1 MYRRLRYSSP
11 LLAELCGNEKDSS
24 RVTARLRTMPHPPGA
39 IEPSLAHER
48 RERLLTTLARDQRI
62 LSLRI
67 ARDLGVSDDTI
78 RRDLEQ
84 LEREGLLRRVHGGAL
99 PIPFSP
105 ALGSYSERSQRDAQ
119 LKRRLGEAGATLLQ
133 SDMTVML
140 YGGTTILQVARSLAA
155 ETPLTLVTNDPQVAL
170 EIGRSPR
177 RAECILIGGRFSPRH
192 ALTLGAVAVEAI
204 QSMRFDLVLLGT
216 CAIDAAFG
224 IASADQEDAYLQR
237 AAIASSARAVALVTP
252 EKLGTCAPFRIAPVA
267 ALEKIV
273 TVTEAPAATTAS
285 LREAGVLI
293 ELV

>member
-1 MYRRLRYSSP
+1 
-11 LLAELCGNEKDSS
+11 
-24 RVTARLRTMPHPPGA
+24 MPRSLS
-39 IEPSLAHER
+39 IEPSLGAHER
-48 RERLLTTLARDQRI
+48 RDHLLATLAREQRI

-99 PIPFSP
+99 PISP
-105 ALGSYSERSQRDAQ
+105 ALGSYSERSERDAP
-119 LKRRLGEAGATLLQ
+119 LKRRLGEAGARLVQ
-133 SDMTVML
+133 RNMTVML
-140 YGGTTILQVARSLAA
+140 YGGTTILQVARSLAVQ
-155 ETPLTLVTNDPQVAL
+155 TPFTLVTNDPQVAL
-170 EIGRSPR
+170 EVGRSPR
-177 RAECILIGGRFSPRH
+177 RVECILIGGRFSPRH

-224 IASADQEDAYLQR
+224 IASADPEDAHLQR
-237 AAIASSARAVALVTP
+237 AAIASSARAIALVTP

-273 TVTEAPAATTAS
+273 TATEAPAATTAS
-285 LREAGVLI
+285 LREAGVSI